1 MEEHGAVMLT
11 CLLILD
17 SVVLVLLL
25 HLVLQDRVEFLLDFS
40 NSYFIE
46 AFLRELSGIFVNL
59 AQFIF
64 KHGRVLHKLI
74 VEVVFKLVDA
84 VLNCFLALIL
94 ADIGP

>member
-11 CLLILD
+11 CLFILD

-25 HLVLQDRVEFLLDFS
+25 HLVLQDSVEFLLDFS

-46 AFLRELSGIFVNL
+46 AFLCKLSSVFVNL

-84 VLNCFLALIL
+84 VFNCFLALVL